1 LVPQRSVLL
10 RFGRRHGTYSK
21 VAEEGL
27 VESSSNPVKYRVGK
41 MKVSNTTPNTTPKHT
56 SDVSE
61 PHSKREQ
68 QRMYEAALDWLSGIE
83 HIDDVA
89 TINPADLPW

>member
-1 LVPQRSVLL
+1 VGILENTP
-10 RFGRRHGTYSK
+10 

-27 VESSSNPVKYRVGK
+27 VESSSNQLKDRVGK
-41 MKVSNTTPNTTPKHT
+41 VTVTNTATKTAPKRA
-56 SDVSE
+56 SDASE

-68 QRMYEAALDWLSGIE
+68 QRMVEAAVDWLSGIE

>member
-1 LVPQRSVLL
+1 
-10 RFGRRHGTYSK
+10 
-21 VAEEGL
+21 
-27 VESSSNPVKYRVGK
+27 

>member
-1 LVPQRSVLL
+1 MGILENTL
-10 RFGRRHGTYSK
+10 

-27 VESSSNPVKYRVGK
+27 EDSSSNHLKYRVGK
-41 MKVSNTTPNTTPKHT
+41 LKVANTTPHTTPKHT

-68 QRMYEAALDWLSGIE
+68 QRMIEAAMDWLSGIE